1 MAILVNVTDD
11 SFDAEVLKS
20 DLLVVTDFWAEWCG
34 PCRMI
39 APFLEEIAQEYE
51 DQVKV
56 VKLDIDENPDVTSKY
71 EVLSIPTVM
80 LFKNGQPVERIIGA
94 APKQKFVDAVKP
106 YLK

>member
-1 MAILVNVTDD
+1 MAKLVNVTDD

-56 VKLDIDENPDVTSKY
+56 VKLDIDENPNVTSKY

-94 APKQKFVDAVKP
+94 APKQKFVEAIKP
-106 YLK
+106 YLN

>member
-1 MAILVNVTDD
+1 MAELVNVTDD

-39 APFLEEIAQEYE
+39 APFLEEIAQDYE

-56 VKLDIDENPDVTSKY
+56 VKLDIDANPNVTSKY

-80 LFKNGQPVERIIGA
+80 FFKNGQPVERIIGA
-94 APKQKFVDAVKP
+94 APKQKFVDAIKP

>member
-1 MAILVNVTDD
+1 MAKLVNVTDD

-39 APFLEEIAQEYE
+39 ASFLEEIAQEYE
-51 DQVKV
+51 DQLKV
-56 VKLDIDENPDVTSKY
+56 VKLDIDANPNVTSKY

-94 APKQKFVDAVKP
+94 APKQKFVDAIKP

>member
-1 MAILVNVTDD
+1 MAKLVNVTDD

-51 DQVKV
+51 NQVKV
-56 VKLDIDENPDVTSKY
+56 VKLDIDANPNVTSKY

-80 LFKNGQPVERIIGA
+80 FFKNGQPVERIIGA
-94 APKQKFVDAVKP
+94 APKQKFVDAIKP